1 MHAHYILGPKGET
14 MALSPEIKSAIKAE
28 LRLGKTPKE
37 LEEKY
42 ECNISAIYSLNRQVK
57 AEAED
62 EVVQELLEVP
72 IEVLTH
78 VVKEAKKD
86 LPLPTPTRSGA
97 IDVADQLDA
106 VVVGIDGLKKLDGK
120 FQSTMTKVL
129 QRFDEVLEKKDLRIQ
144 DIKMVSDTVADAYSK
159 VFASGTNIHI
169 GDNNVSSQ
177 RLTVFKTK
185 MGV

>member
-1 MHAHYILGPKGET
+1 
-14 MALSPEIKSAIKAE
+14 MALSQEEKAAVKAE

-42 ECNISAIYSLNRQVK
+42 DCNISAIYTLNRQVK

-62 EVVQELLEVP
+62 VLVAELMTAPAETLKAAVE
-72 IEVLTH
+72 
-78 VVKEAKKD
+78 VVKERVI
-86 LPLPTPTRSGA
+86 PTMPTPSGLVA
-97 IDVADQLDA
+97 EDLTSQVEDVVA
-106 VVVGIDGLKKLDGK
+106 GIDGLKKLDTK
-120 FQSTMTKVL
+120 FQATMTRVL
-129 QRFDEVLEKKDLRIQ
+129 KKFDTALESDLRLQ

-177 RLTVFKTK
+177 RLTVFKNK
-185 MGV
+185 SGV